1 MTRQASKNSFFM
13 RRVTKS
19 LTQQST
25 KVSGPN
31 IWKTLPPELKLSFEK
46 RQPTSINKLKRY
58 LLNIQSTT
66 TS

>member
-1 MTRQASKNSFFM
+1 MTRQASKNNFFM

-19 LTQQST
+19 STQQSI

-46 RQPTSINKLKRY
+46 GRLTSINKLKRY
-58 LLNIQSTT
+58 LLNIQSAT